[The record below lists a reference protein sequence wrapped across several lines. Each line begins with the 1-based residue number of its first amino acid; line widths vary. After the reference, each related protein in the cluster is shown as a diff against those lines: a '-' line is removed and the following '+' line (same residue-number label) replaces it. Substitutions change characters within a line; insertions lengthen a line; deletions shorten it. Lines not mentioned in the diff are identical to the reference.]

1 VRWSNRNK
9 YGAVKVKALDGTV
22 YDSKKE
28 HSRAIQLEMLLR
40 AGKIKDLK
48 RQVPFELIPA
58 QYETVERYGKNGKR
72 LKDGKKL
79 IERKCEYVADFTY
92 IDTETGEYVVE
103 DVKGGGVRTKDYLIK
118 RKLMLLVHGI
128 KLREV

>member
-1 VRWSNRNK
+1 MRWSNRNK

-103 DVKGGGVRTKDYLIK
+103 DVKGGGVRTKEYLIK
-118 RKLMLLVHGI
+118 RKLMLLKGI
-128 KLREV
+128 KIREV

>member
-1 VRWSNRNK
+1 MRWSKYNK

-28 HSRAIQLEMLLR
+28 RSRAIQLEMLQR

-58 QYETVERYGKNGKR
+58 QYETVERYGKGGKR

-92 IDTETGEYVVE
+92 IDVETGEYVVE
-103 DVKGGGVRTKDYLIK
+103 DAKGVRTKEYVIK
-118 RKLMLLVHGI
+118 RKLMLHVHGI